1 MGSHCVYLFLIFTL
15 KKLQNYSRTFIF
27 VSATE
32 IGENVTNIVN
42 SFFRINI
49 HFGTWNKKSAWR
61 KLILLLIRNIYVA
74 FSFLEIQRS
83 NADQSILQGFCL
95 SLALSVCL
103 SLSLSV
109 CLSVSLSVCLS
120 VCLPAC
126 LSLSLYLSISE
137 KKGLANLQKKQKAA
151 AKKLFLQCA
160 YYRYNLLRWTFFI
173 PRDNWKTLLFTKMF
187 RCSDVFFHRHIVALF
202 WRKCLERSP
211 YFVSYLHNNNAIL
224 I

>member
-74 FSFLEIQRS
+74 FSCLEIQRS

-120 VCLPAC
+120 ACLPISV
-126 LSLSLYLSISE
+126 SLSLYLWKERTGKPSKEAKSSC
-137 KKGLANLQKKQKAA
+137 KKAFSTVCILSVQLASMN
-151 AKKLFLQCA
+151 
-160 YYRYNLLRWTFFI
+160 
-173 PRDNWKTLLFTKMF
+173 
-187 RCSDVFFHRHIVALF
+187 VFYSA
-202 WRKCLERSP
+202 W
-211 YFVSYLHNNNAIL
+211 
-224 I
+224 

>member
-120 VCLPAC
+120 VCLSAC
-126 LSLSLYLSISE
+126 LPISVSLSLYLWKERTGKPSKEAKSSC
-137 KKGLANLQKKQKAA
+137 KKAFSTVCILSVQLASMN
-151 AKKLFLQCA
+151 
-160 YYRYNLLRWTFFI
+160 
-173 PRDNWKTLLFTKMF
+173 
-187 RCSDVFFHRHIVALF
+187 VFYSA
-202 WRKCLERSP
+202 W
-211 YFVSYLHNNNAIL
+211 
-224 I
+224 